1 MNHKN
6 AWLSYSEEQM
16 SAVQGFAEDYM
27 NFMSLAKTE
36 RRFVKEAIQLAEGF
50 GYKNVN
56 TFTETGTPIKAGDKI
71 YFNVM
76 DKSMILMEIGTEP
89 LEKGLNIMGAHVDS
103 PRVDLKSVPLYEK
116 DGLAYFDTHYYGG
129 IKKYQW
135 TTLPLALYG
144 VIVLKDGTHIDVAI
158 GDHPEDEVFCFT
170 DLLPHL
176 DGEQREKTMAKGVA
190 GEDLDLLV
198 GSIPARDVD
207 KDAVKANIL
216 SLLKDRYGIDEEDF
230 ISAELEIVPQGRA
243 RTMGLDKS
251 MILAYG
257 QDDKVCAYT
266 SLMALLE
273 AGQPLKKTG
282 VVLLV
287 DKEEIGSVGAT
298 GMQSNMLENAVAEV
312 MNAMGD
318 YSELKLRRALQNSN
332 MLSNDVCALHDP
344 VYASVSSPNGNMP
357 VLGGGV
363 ALIKYTGAG
372 GKSRSKDANAE
383 YLAKLR
389 KIFDDA
395 GVIWQTGELG
405 KVDAGGGGTIAYI
418 LAKYGMNVIDCGVGL
433 LNMHAPFEVSS
444 KADVY
449 EALKAYRAFIQNA

>member
-6 AWLSYSEEQM
+6 AWLSYTDEQRA
-16 SAVQGFAEDYM
+16 AVQAFAQDYM
-27 NFMSLAKTE
+27 NFLSLAKTE
-36 RRFVKEAIQLAEGF
+36 RRFIKEAIQLAEGF

-71 YFNVM
+71 YFNLM

-89 LEKGLNIMGAHVDS
+89 LENGMNIMGAHIDA
-103 PRVDLKSVPLYEK
+103 PRVDLKPVPVAEK

-135 TTLPLALYG
+135 TAMPLALYG

-176 DGEQREKTMAKGVA
+176 SAEQREKPSAKA
-190 GEDLDLLV
+190 IEGEDLDLLI
-198 GSIPARDVD
+198 GSIPAADAD
-207 KDAVKANIL
+207 KEAVKANIL
-216 SLLKDRYGIDEEDF
+216 ALLKDRYGIDEEDF
-230 ISAELEIVPQGRA
+230 ISAELEIVPQGAA

-257 QDDKVCAYT
+257 QDDRICAYA
-266 SLMALLE
+266 SMMALLE
-273 AGQPLKKTG
+273 AAQPMKKTG

-298 GMQSNMLENAVAEV
+298 GMQSNMFENAVAEV
-312 MNAMGD
+312 MNAMGV
-318 YSELKLRRALQNSN
+318 YSELKVRRALQNSN

-344 VYASVSSPNGNMP
+344 VYAGVSSPNGNMP
-357 VLGGGV
+357 VMGGGA
-363 ALIKYTGAG
+363 ALMKYTGAA
-372 GKSRSKDANAE
+372 GKSRSNDANAE

-395 GVIWQTGELG
+395 GVIWQMAELG

-418 LAKYGMNVIDCGVGL
+418 LSKYGMNVIDCGVGL

-444 KADVY
+444 KADLY
-449 EALKAYRAFIQNA
+449 EALKAYKAFVQNA